1 MSDNADFNLQPLNG
15 GGAGAAEGG
24 RGGFV
29 ALAVI
34 AAAFGA
40 GAAILLAPDEG
51 AQTRRRVARGLRSIG
66 GEAAGSI
73 AQVQREIRRRR
84 DQSRREKR
92 VFALAGLL
100 VGAGVTALLAPDS
113 GTTTRRK
120 LGGTFNRIKVGTVD
134 RIERLRQRTEPAEEQ
149 GGEARPVRSVQ
160 ELGRD
165 PNSVF

>member
-1 MSDNADFNLQPLNG
+1 MSDNSGNNLQSLN
-15 GGAGAAEGG
+15 GAAEGG

-40 GAAILLAPDEG
+40 GSAILLAPDEG
-51 AQTRRRVARGLRSIG
+51 ARTRRRVAQGLRSIG
-66 GEAAGSI
+66 GEAAGGI
-73 AQVQREIRRRR
+73 AQLQREVHRRR

-100 VGAGVTALLAPDS
+100 VGAGITALLTPDS
-113 GTTTRRK
+113 GTGTRRK
-120 LGGTFNRIKVGTVD
+120 LGSTINRIKVGTVD
-134 RIERLRQRTEPAEEQ
+134 RIERLRQRAEPVEDPTAET
-149 GGEARPVRSVQ
+149 RPVRSVQ

>member
-1 MSDNADFNLQPLNG
+1 MSEKSGYNLQPLNG
-15 GGAGAAEGG
+15 AADGG

-51 AQTRRRVARGLRSIG
+51 ARTRRRVARGIKSIG
-66 GEAAGSI
+66 GEAAGGI
-73 AQVQREIRRRR
+73 AQLQRDIRRRR
-84 DQSRREKR
+84 AQSQREKR

-100 VGAGVTALLAPDS
+100 VGAGLTALLTPDS
-113 GTTTRRK
+113 GTATRRK
-120 LGGTFNRIKVGTVD
+120 LGGTLTRIKVGTVD
-134 RIERLRQRTEPAEEQ
+134 RIERLRQRAEPAEVPAA
-149 GGEARPVRSVQ
+149 EAQPVRSVQ